1 MNLFPKDKL
10 TYSFSNKAMSIT
22 ETKVWVLQ
30 NPPTDHAVLSGPNAT
45 FSLKTQSLPA
55 LEDGQVLLKT
65 VYISNDPAQRGWI
78 DGNGG
83 NNSYVTPL
91 TAGETMRASGI
102 CEVVESKDDKF
113 QKGALV
119 MTSTGWS
126 EYLVRKAAEVR
137 PLRDIPGVSPTQFL
151 GALGGTG
158 LTALVG
164 LLNVV
169 DTKAG
174 ETVVVSGA
182 AGATGSMAVQIAKH
196 VIGCKEVIGIAG
208 TDEKCRWVES
218 IGADVCINYKK
229 SNWKDQ
235 LGKAA
240 GGQVD
245 VYFDNV
251 GGEQLDFMLTQLKRN
266 GRISACGA
274 ISDYNKGE
282 KTGLKNW
289 ARVITQRL
297 NIKGFIVS
305 DYLGDGNLEKLREQL
320 SDAAQSGKIKV
331 GSESETVV
339 DTKFEEVPNTWVK
352 LFDGSN
358 TGKLVTKVVQ

>member
-1 MNLFPKDKL
+1 
-10 TYSFSNKAMSIT
+10 MSIT
-22 ETKVWVLQ
+22 KSKVWVLQ
-30 NPPTDHAVLSGPNAT
+30 NPPTNHAVLTGDDAT
-45 FSLKTQSLPA
+45 FNLKTQDLPL
-55 LEDGQVLLKT
+55 LEEGKLLLKT
-65 VYISNDPAQRGWI
+65 VYLSNDPAQRGWI
-78 DGNGG
+78 DGNPG
-83 NNSYVTPL
+83 NQSYVTPL
-91 TAGETMRASGI
+91 AIGEVMRASGI

-126 EYLVRKAAEVR
+126 EYVIRNSAEAR
-137 PLRDIPGVSPTQFL
+137 PVRDIPGVSPTQYL

-164 LLNVV
+164 LLEVV
-169 DTKAG
+169 ETKAG
-174 ETVVVSGA
+174 EVVVVSGA

-196 VIGCKEVIGIAG
+196 VIGCKQVIGLSG

-218 IGADVCINYKK
+218 IGADVCINYKN
-229 SNWKDQ
+229 STWKEE
-235 LGKAA
+235 LAKAA
-240 GGQVD
+240 DGNVD

-266 GRISACGA
+266 GRVAACGA

-289 ARVITQRL
+289 SRVITQRL

-305 DYLGDGNLEKLREQL
+305 DYLGDGKLLKFLEQL

-331 GSESETVV
+331 GGESETVV
-339 DTKFEEVPNTWVK
+339 DTKFEEIPNTWVK

-358 TGKLVTKVVQ
+358 TGKLVTKITQ